1 MGSSTHRVKYKN
13 FNDVLKK
20 SMRITQLRSFYAVG
34 RCGSVTAAAKALHVS
49 QPTVTTQ
56 VRALEQSYGVELFH
70 RHGRSITLTSAGA
83 TLYSIA
89 QRIFSGEEEAID
101 FLKEVGGLRTGHLK
115 IGAVGPFHA
124 MEIIAR
130 FCQHYPGIRIQ
141 MTVGNSEQ
149 CIRGLL
155 NYETDVAILAQYASH
170 PQLHAVPYRKHPIV
184 VIAASGHPL
193 AARKAIRLK
202 DLEGVPLI
210 LREPG
215 STTRKALE
223 DALRRERIAPTI
235 AMEIGSREA
244 VREAVILGLGIAV
257 VSEREHIE
265 DPRLHKLSILDDG
278 ISTFAHVMCLRER
291 LPSRLIDAFFKVVD
305 TILQGRENEGPEAS
319 GPASRRPR
327 SRTPRRPG
335 DS

>member
-1 MGSSTHRVKYKN
+1 
-13 FNDVLKK
+13 
-20 SMRITQLRSFYAVG
+20 MRITQLRSFYAVG
-34 RCGSVTAAAKALHVS
+34 RHGSVTAAAKALHVS

-70 RHGRSITLTSAGA
+70 RHGRYIALTSTGTA
-83 TLYSIA
+83 LYAIA
-89 QRIFSGEEEAID
+89 QRIFNGEEEAVD

-130 FCQHYPGIRIQ
+130 YCQRYPGIQIQ

-149 CIRGLL
+149 CIKGLL

-184 VIAASGHPL
+184 VIVPSGHRL
-193 AARKAIRLK
+193 AARKTIRLK
-202 DLEGVPLI
+202 DLEDMPLI
-210 LREPG
+210 MREPG
-215 STTRKALE
+215 STTRKAVE
-223 DALRRERIAPTI
+223 DALRRERIAPNI
-235 AMEIGSREA
+235 VMEIGSREA

-265 DPRLHKLSILDDG
+265 DARLHKLRIRDQG

-291 LPSRLIDAFFKVVD
+291 LPSRLIDAFFNVVD
-305 TILQGRENEGPEAS
+305 TLLQGEDAQPETIS
-319 GPASRRPR
+319 H
-327 SRTPRRPG
+327 
-335 DS
+335 